1 MSRVLLIPFIDSG
14 SNVTVPCSL
23 KDDDSGDHDQ
33 DNVSSKDC
41 EKEKNEEEE
50 KDPSAAKKKV
60 CVLVVLLFIW
70 GLCDACGGD
79 VGCQV

>member
-50 KDPSAAKKKV
+50 KDPNAAKKKV
-60 CVLVVLLFIW
+60 CVLVL
-70 GLCDACGGD
+70 
-79 VGCQV
+79 